1 VRRDIFPLGMNMV
14 SRVKEMA
21 LPKSINQILE
31 MRQMVEIYWLKE
43 FLAEYLLLQ
52 SHSSYKSNTLLNL
65 STVLPTNASSVVL
78 NTFNGFMKNCGLI
91 R

>member
-1 VRRDIFPLGMNMV
+1 MNMV

-65 STVLPTNASSVVL
+65 STFLPTNASSVVL

>member
-1 VRRDIFPLGMNMV
+1 MV

-43 FLAEYLLLQ
+43 FLAEYFLLQ
-52 SHSSYKSNTLLNL
+52 RCSSYKSNTLLNL
-65 STVLPTNASSVVL
+65 STFLPTNASSVVP
-78 NTFNGFMKNCGLI
+78 NTFNGFMKTCGLI
-91 R
+91 E

>member
-1 VRRDIFPLGMNMV
+1 MV

-43 FLAEYLLLQ
+43 FLAEYFLLQ
-52 SHSSYKSNTLLNL
+52 RCSS
-65 STVLPTNASSVVL
+65 
-78 NTFNGFMKNCGLI
+78 
-91 R
+91 